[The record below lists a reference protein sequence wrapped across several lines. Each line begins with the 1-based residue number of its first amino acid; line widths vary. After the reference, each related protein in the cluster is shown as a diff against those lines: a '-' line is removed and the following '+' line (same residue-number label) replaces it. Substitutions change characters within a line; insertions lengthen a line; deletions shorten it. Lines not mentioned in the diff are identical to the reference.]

1 MEDLFE
7 LLEING
13 LCKEWD
19 IVVFAK
25 GVILKEIN
33 QFLSS
38 DRPGA
43 ATHRTTSHRPS
54 TIIFLLIMYQ
64 LLFLKHRQ
72 KDYFIQKIQYVS
84 LMKLKR
90 NCLK

>member
-7 LLEING
+7 MLEING

-43 ATHRTTSHRPS
+43 ATHRTSHRPS
-54 TIIFLLIMYQ
+54 TIIFPLIMYQ
-64 LLFLKHRQ
+64 LLLLKHR
-72 KDYFIQKIQYVS
+72 KKGYFIQKIQYVS

>member
-38 DRPGA
+38 DRPVA
-43 ATHRTTSHRPS
+43 ATHRTRHRPS
-54 TIIFLLIMYQ
+54 TIIFPLIMYQ
-64 LLFLKHRQ
+64 LLFLKHKQ
-72 KDYFIQKIQYVS
+72 KGSFVYETRSS
-84 LMKLKR
+84 LPGA
-90 NCLK
+90 NPI

>member
-38 DRPGA
+38 DRPVA
-43 ATHRTTSHRPS
+43 ATQRTRHRLS

-64 LLFLKHRQ
+64 LLFLKHKQ
-72 KDYFIQKIQYVS
+72 K
-84 LMKLKR
+84 
-90 NCLK
+90 

>member
-38 DRPGA
+38 DRPQSRNTA
-43 ATHRTTSHRPS
+43 DTPQALDHHFSFDHVS
-54 TIIFLLIMYQ
+54 IVIF
-64 LLFLKHRQ
+64 KT
-72 KDYFIQKIQYVS
+72 
-84 LMKLKR
+84 
-90 NCLK
+90 